1 MEKGQ
6 IKFTDW
12 LAERLG
18 TRRWAVCRASARR
31 REKYDLF
38 LSSKRYDELEAE
50 FKSQRAEVV
59 T

>member
-1 MEKGQ
+1 MENAQ
-6 IKFTDW
+6 VKFSDW

-18 TRRWAVCRASARR
+18 TRRWVVARASARR

-38 LSSKRYDELEAE
+38 LSSKRYNALRAE
-50 FKSQRAEVV
+50 FEATKGE